1 MNFVALRCT
10 LSKQAM
16 SFTKLILVAKAVSNK
31 KVCYEPRLDRG
42 EGVIQ

>member
-1 MNFVALRCT
+1 MPAT
-10 LSKQAM
+10 IASAILS
-16 SFTKLILVAKAVSNK
+16 LVAKAVSNK